1 MICDLLKYC
10 DKYYEKISQ
19 SNLIS
24 DILNY
29 IKTDKINFQVKTN
42 EDVYKLIIS
51 IRELTVFDNR
61 KKMKNEKLKNNS
73 FIYNNEIEHNLST
86 DLILNNDNE
95 KNKEINLLLN
105 KFENNKNQIIQNLQ
119 FLGKKREESLNNENK
134 IKNSSNQSTD
144 EEPYSFSQK
153 VNDIIKDKINKFL
166 KKKI

>member
-1 MICDLLKYC
+1 MIQKKIFFVICDLLKYC

-95 KNKEINLLLN
+95 KNKDINLLLN

-119 FLGKKREESLNNENK
+119 FLGKKKRRIFK
-134 IKNSSNQSTD
+134 
-144 EEPYSFSQK
+144 
-153 VNDIIKDKINKFL
+153 
-166 KKKI
+166 

>member
-1 MICDLLKYC
+1 MINNDSKKNIFLICDLLKYC
-10 DKYYEKISQ
+10 DKNYEKISQ

-29 IKTDKINFQVKTN
+29 IKTDKINFQFKTN

-73 FIYNNEIEHNLST
+73 FIYNNEIKHNLST

-95 KNKEINLLLN
+95 KNKDINLLLN
-105 KFENNKNQIIQNLQ
+105 KYNKNQIIQNLQ
-119 FLGKKREESLNNENK
+119 FLGKKKRRIFK
-134 IKNSSNQSTD
+134 
-144 EEPYSFSQK
+144 
-153 VNDIIKDKINKFL
+153 
-166 KKKI
+166 

>member
-1 MICDLLKYC
+1 MYLVKYLNFLLINCMFLNNLMINNDSKKNIFLICDLLKYC
-10 DKYYEKISQ
+10 DKNYEKISQ

-24 DILNY
+24 VILNY

-73 FIYNNEIEHNLST
+73 FIYNNEIENNLST
-86 DLILNNDNE
+86 DLILNNDNG
-95 KNKEINLLLN
+95 KNKDINLLLN

-119 FLGKKREESLNNENK
+119 FLGKKKRRIFK
-134 IKNSSNQSTD
+134 
-144 EEPYSFSQK
+144 
-153 VNDIIKDKINKFL
+153 
-166 KKKI
+166 